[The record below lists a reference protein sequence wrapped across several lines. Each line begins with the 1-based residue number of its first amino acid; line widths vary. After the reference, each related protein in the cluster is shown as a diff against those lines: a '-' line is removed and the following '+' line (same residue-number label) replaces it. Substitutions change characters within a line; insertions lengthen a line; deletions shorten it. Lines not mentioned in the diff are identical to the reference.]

1 MKLYLDLYGINDED
15 TLYCVTGEPLKL
27 NENGIVSMLDQVG
40 DELELPKIVFHP
52 AGIPFAPPGGPGY
65 SASVFNP
72 PVTTLGFC
80 IPAFLAYAS
89 FSLK

>member
-1 MKLYLDLYGINDED
+1 VGTVEALVVKVKMPDED

-27 NENGIVSMLDQVG
+27 NENGIVSVLDQLG

-72 PVTTLGFC
+72 PGLPGLVVFGM
-80 IPAFLAYAS
+80 
-89 FSLK
+89 